1 MGFYK
6 NWNPFG
12 TASVCLKSILMQ
24 LGRFLN
30 SCLNRWESQV
40 ASDDG
45 QQPRVHASVRNQMHP
60 KSPFGTLQGIWQRRR
75 SLWRAFVLP
84 QACEAVFYYPG
95 NLLVQQDSYLEKRFS
110 NGLELQMKEG
120 SPGV

>member
-1 MGFYK
+1 
-6 NWNPFG
+6 
-12 TASVCLKSILMQ
+12 MQ

-45 QQPRVHASVRNQMHP
+45 QQPRVHASVQNQMHP
-60 KSPFGTLQGIWQRRR
+60 KSPFGTLQGIWQRRQ

-84 QACEAVFYYPG
+84 QAYEAVFYYPG